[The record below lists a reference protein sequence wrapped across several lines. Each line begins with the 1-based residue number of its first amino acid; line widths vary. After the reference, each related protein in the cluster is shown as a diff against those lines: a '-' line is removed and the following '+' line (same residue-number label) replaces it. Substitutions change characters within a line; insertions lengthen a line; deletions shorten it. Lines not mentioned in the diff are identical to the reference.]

1 MEKTLADEPIAPP
14 GLPTS
19 SPVYIR
25 GMMVETARVLE
36 RIAETFDEIA
46 EERAS
51 TPDVVAPLGSPV
63 YEFHVEM
70 PWDFTPTARHP
81 VGRPAFG
88 SPAASEEGGDLLLP
102 LDLSTFAP
110 AGARREEQA
119 ARIAQLIR
127 DGLGEQLARWSM
139 FVSISHATI
148 ELEGDRPEWHGLV
161 TDTDSEGRRVLLRED
176 LHRWLDSHVSDP
188 VIRAKAV
195 DCIVGGYFVGFG
207 HSAPDDLPVGIG
219 EPLVEML
226 DAEIPPLPR
235 PIAKADGKTVL
246 AAVQFGPCVLDG
258 AAGRASFSV
267 WASAL
272 VFDEDRETLTDG
284 PSRLPT
290 VGELPGVA
298 AAVREL
304 AKKYAPEGATIFGLT
319 PPAAPVPVSRRPTVL
334 LDVRARMDP
343 ETVKLA
349 SFAVQGS
356 LPRSWR
362 KARRWEEAER
372 ERIEEILGEHG
383 EAAFTK
389 TDERPALLA
398 RKKGK
403 TVLSTHSANRL
414 EVALGTR
421 GGFIRLDDDGE
432 WLVRA
437 LQVGRGFVTV
447 SLSWYHSAEQLIS
460 ERREA
465 WAKDI
470 RSRLES
476 AGSQRRLAFDEL
488 SDDEK
493 AKIERVLDHIGTLE
507 DARILLDAVLRRA
520 FATGARLV
528 DIPARE
534 LRVLLRC
541 DNPDGRGN
549 ERIRRGLA
557 ALEHLSFKV
566 EHRALKGAAS
576 GRFQGRFVSWHGY
589 YAGGAGAHS
598 DGVFVVGLADPVP
611 GVAVLLDHSVRGK
624 KTLGRELASEALTST
639 GRSPATPASIELLAG
654 GKIDDSPRLRQKRR
668 KGDRPARALSTAGPW
683 RKVALCETVHHERAF
698 EFLEGNLTTSLAA
711 DTLGRPKRQRKAAG
725 NPEGLRLYDRSW
737 CPLLPDGEWVAAL
750 GTHRR
755 SPETGW
761 KLAGKETFATKTGG
775 RKPAGLIDQVGRP
788 YPPGS
793 AHVER
798 RREALATLDDFAFV
812 VGRLGGVLA
821 GVRTTPT
828 DWKAPSSWDWVSLE
842 AARGL
847 SAKEL
852 IGVRWYPFLPAD
864 WARRADEIVEA
875 KQDESVARGEAER
888 PVFVTRNPSDYLAA
902 AEADGIRWQHRPGD
916 VEDLETWP
924 EDGRAARAPKVRP
937 LGERLAERIA
947 ETGAKKGEIAKA
959 FGVSPASL
967 SRWLRPLEARDEH
980 KGSGVPTA
988 LEGLVERWIEG
999 GPLPTAEELE
1009 AVSSRRGKARE
1020 SRV

>member
-1 MEKTLADEPIAPP
+1 MEKTLADEPIAPQ
-14 GLPTS
+14 GLPIS

-70 PWDFTPTARHP
+70 PWDFTPTTRHP

-139 FVSISHATI
+139 FVSLSHATI
-148 ELEGDRPEWHGLV
+148 ELVGDRPEWHGLV

-226 DAEIPPLPR
+226 DAEIPSLPR
-235 PIAKADGKTVL
+235 PIANADGKTVL

-258 AAGRASFSV
+258 PAGRASFSV

-319 PPAAPVPVSRRPTVL
+319 PPVSMVPAPRRPTVL

-372 ERIEEILGEHG
+372 ERIEEILREHG

-389 TDERPALLA
+389 TDDRPALLA
-398 RKKGK
+398 KKKGQ
-403 TVLSTHSANRL
+403 TVLTPREANL
-414 EVALGTR
+414 LTVALGSR

-437 LQVGRGFVTV
+437 LRVGRGFVTV
-447 SLSWYHSAEQLIS
+447 SLSWYHSAEKLIS

-476 AGSQRRLAFDEL
+476 VGSQRRLAFDEL

-549 ERIRRGLA
+549 ERIRRGLQ

-566 EHRALKGAAS
+566 EHTALKGAAS

-589 YAGGAGAHS
+589 YAGGAGAHA
-598 DGVFVVGLADPVP
+598 DGVFLVGLADPVP

-624 KTLGRELASEALTST
+624 KSLGRELASEALTST

-654 GKIDDSPRLRQKRR
+654 GKIDDAPRLRQRRR

-793 AHVER
+793 AHAER
-798 RREALATLDDFAFV
+798 RREALATLEDFAFV

-821 GVRTTPT
+821 GVRSR
-828 DWKAPSSWDWVSLE
+828 DRDRKAPSSWDWISLE

-852 IGVRWYPFLPAD
+852 EGVRWYPFLPAD
-864 WARRADEIVEA
+864 WAKRADEIVETQQA
-875 KQDESVARGEAER
+875 ERVARGEGER
-888 PVFVTRNPSDYLAA
+888 HVFVTRNPADYLAA
-902 AEADGIRWQHRPGD
+902 AAADGIRWQHRPGD

-988 LEGLVERWIEG
+988 LEGLVERGIEG
-999 GPLPTAEELE
+999 GTLPTAEELE

>member
-1 MEKTLADEPIAPP
+1 
-14 GLPTS
+14 
-19 SPVYIR
+19 
-25 GMMVETARVLE
+25 VLE
-36 RIAETFDEIA
+36 RLAEFFEELA
-46 EERAS
+46 VERAGD
-51 TPDVVAPLGSPV
+51 PDAVAPLGNPV
-63 YEFHVEM
+63 FEFHVEM
-70 PWDFTPTARHP
+70 PWDFTPTDRFP

-88 SPAASEEGGDLLLP
+88 ARAEGKAGGDRLLP
-102 LDLSTFAP
+102 LDLSSFVPP
-110 AGARREEQA
+110 AATREEHEK
-119 ARIAQLIR
+119 RIAQLIR
-127 DGLGEQLARWSM
+127 DGGAEAMGRWSM
-139 FVSISHATI
+139 FATVSHLTI
-148 ELEGDRPEWHGLV
+148 ELEGDRPEWRGLV
-161 TDTDSEGRRVLLRED
+161 TDTDSEGRRVLLRD
-176 LHRWLDSHVSDP
+176 DYRQWLDDHVSDP
-188 VIRAKAV
+188 ISRAKAV
-195 DCIVGGYFVGFG
+195 DCISAGYFVGFG

-226 DAEIPPLPR
+226 DAEIPTLPR
-235 PIAKADGKTVL
+235 PMVKRDGKTIL

-272 VFDEDRETLTDG
+272 LFDDDRDNVEDGR
-284 PSRLPT
+284 SRLPT
-290 VGELPGVA
+290 IGELPSVA
-298 AAVREL
+298 ATVREL
-304 AKKYAPEGATIFGLT
+304 AKKYAPEGATIFDR
-319 PPAAPVPVSRRPTVL
+319 PPVVAPEPRRPSRPTVL

-362 KARRWEEAER
+362 KARRWDEAER
-372 ERIEEILGEHG
+372 ERVDEILRDHG
-383 EAAFTK
+383 EAAFEK
-389 TDERPALLA
+389 TAERPALLV
-398 RKKGK
+398 RKKGRVVLTPREANTL
-403 TVLSTHSANRL
+403 TV
-414 EVALGTR
+414 ELGSR
-421 GGFIRLDDDGE
+421 GGFVRVDDDGE

-437 LQVGRGFVTV
+437 LRVGRGFVTV
-447 SLSWYHSAEQLIS
+447 SLSWYHSAEKLIS

-465 WAKDI
+465 WAKEI
-470 RSRLES
+470 RSRLEE
-476 AGSQRRLAFDEL
+476 AGSQRRLAFDDL

-520 FATGARLV
+520 FGTGARLV

-566 EHRALKGAAS
+566 EHRALKGATT

-598 DGVFVVGLADPVP
+598 DGVFLVGLADPVP
-611 GVAVLLDHSVRGK
+611 GVATLLDHSIRGK
-624 KTLGRELASEALTST
+624 RVGRDLASEALTST
-639 GRSPATPASIELLAG
+639 GRSPATPASIELLSGETAG
-654 GKIDDSPRLRQKRR
+654 GGDEAPRLRQRRR
-668 KGDRPARALSTAGPW
+668 KGERPARALSTAGPW
-683 RKVALCETVHHERAF
+683 RKVFLCDTVHHERAF
-698 EFLEGNLTTSLAA
+698 EFLEGNLTTSLAP
-711 DTLGRPKRQRKAAG
+711 DVLGRPKRHRKAG
-725 NPEGLRLYDRSW
+725 GSEEGLRLYDRSW
-737 CPLLPDGEWVAAL
+737 CPLLPEGSWVAAL

-761 KLAGKETFATKTGG
+761 KLAGKETLSTKTGG

-788 YPPGS
+788 YPSGS
-793 AHVER
+793 AHAER
-798 RREALATLDDFAFV
+798 RREALATLDDFATILE
-812 VGRLGGVLA
+812 RLGGVLV
-821 GVRTTPT
+821 GVTGRGGSRPE
-828 DWKAPSSWDWVSLE
+828 PSSWDWIALE
-842 AARGL
+842 AAREL
-847 SAKEL
+847 PTKEL
-852 IGVRWYPFLPAD
+852 VAIRWFPFLPAD
-864 WARRADEIVEA
+864 WAKRADEIVEA
-875 KQDESVARGEAER
+875 KQAERVERGEAER
-888 PVFVTRNPSDYLAA
+888 PVFVTRSPAHYLEA

-924 EDGRAARAPKVRP
+924 EDGRAARAPKIRP
-937 LGERLAERIA
+937 IGERLAERIA

-980 KGSGVPTA
+980 KGSGVPAA

-999 GPLPTAEELE
+999 GPLPTAEELDG
-1009 AVSSRRGKARE
+1009 VSSRRGKARE